1 MLADAERDGLK
12 FAFPAIRLVG
22 LYRRLWESCVSKHID
37 NQKLQQSNQ
46 SLKEANTHLRKE
58 RDSLRLHHE
67 KQVARLRFFEQ
78 AFESSRERVI
88 NLLDDWNYPFSPNL
102 AGLADVTREA

>member
-1 MLADAERDGLK
+1 VLADAERDGLK

-22 LYRRLWESCVSKHID
+22 LYRRLWESCVSKPID
-37 NQKLQQSNQ
+37 GQKLQQSNQ

-58 RDSLRLHHE
+58 RDGLRLHHE

-88 NLLDDWNYPFSPNL
+88 SLLHDWNYPFSPKL
-102 AGLADVTREA
+102 AGLADVTREV